1 MFLVLNFTRIKWI
14 CNLRL
19 VSEIKPP
26 HAFLTLMEGR
36 VVVEAGALMLAL
48 PLLRLTARKGH
59 GEPVIVL
66 PGFMADD
73 RSTSILR
80 NYLNQIGYQAI
91 PWGLGTNR
99 QPMLSMLPK
108 LQNKISDVSSQT
120 GQKVRLVG
128 WSRGGMISR
137 ELARDNPGQ
146 IDRVITIGSPVR
158 GGIGASAIGRWV
170 QRETGL
176 TPLQMSRLTEERSRL
191 PIKVPVRAIYSKS
204 DGVVAWKAC
213 IDEQTEDIEHH
224 EVIGSHIGLGS
235 NVEVFRL
242 LPRLLN
248 EW

>member
-1 MFLVLNFTRIKWI
+1 MI
-14 CNLRL
+14 CNARA

-26 HAFLTLMEGR
+26 HPFLTLLEGR
-36 VVVEAGALMLAL
+36 VIAEAGGLMLAL
-48 PLLRLTARKGH
+48 PLLRLNARKGR

-73 RSTSILR
+73 RSTRILR

-99 QPMLSMLPK
+99 GPMLSMLPT
-108 LQNKISDVSSQT
+108 LQNLISDVASQT
-120 GQKVRLVG
+120 GHKVRLVG

-170 QRETGL
+170 QHETGL
-176 TPLQMSRLTEERSRL
+176 TPQQMSRLTEERSRL
-191 PIKVPVRAIYSKS
+191 PIRVPVRAIYSKS

-213 IDEQTEDIEHH
+213 VDDETEGIEHF
-224 EVIGSHIGLGS
+224 EVIGSHVGLGS

-242 LPRLLN
+242 LPRLLR
-248 EW
+248 EA